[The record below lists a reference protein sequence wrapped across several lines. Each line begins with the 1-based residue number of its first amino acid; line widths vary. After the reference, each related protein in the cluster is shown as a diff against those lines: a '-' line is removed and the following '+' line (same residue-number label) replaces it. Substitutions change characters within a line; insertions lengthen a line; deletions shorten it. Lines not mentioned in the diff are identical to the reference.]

1 LEWAKPGFEQPVD
14 AAIYKS
20 TISFFEELMQMLHP
34 FMPFVSEEI
43 YHQLKDQND
52 DLCVKQFQFKNNVDA
67 TILQQGELLKQSIS
81 ALRDVRVKNNIK
93 PKETI
98 RLHIQAAEEKSY
110 LEIESILAKQ
120 VNTASIV
127 YVPEAV
133 PNTIALLIGKDKFF
147 IEAEQT
153 MDVAAQKVQL
163 QKELDYLQGFLI
175 SVEKKLNNE
184 RFVQNAKPEVV
195 EIERRKQADAR
206 EKIIAIEDNLKSL
219 N

>member
-1 LEWAKPGFEQPVD
+1 
-14 AAIYKS
+14 
-20 TISFFEELMQMLHP
+20 
-34 FMPFVSEEI
+34 
-43 YHQLKDQND
+43 
-52 DLCVKQFQFKNNVDA
+52 
-67 TILQQGELLKQSIS
+67 
-81 ALRDVRVKNNIK
+81 VRVKNNIK

-127 YVPEAV
+127 YVTEAV
-133 PNTIALLIGKDKFF
+133 PNTIAILIGKDKFF

-153 MDVAAQKVQL
+153 IDVAAQKEQL
-163 QKELDYLQGFLI
+163 LKELDYLQGFLV

-195 EIERRKQADAR
+195 EIERRKHADAR